1 MSKKCTVFVGMF
13 LFILAVL
20 LPVHSAGA
28 SIGWTQGVD
37 IGAVNQVLWIGG
49 VGSASGDAQ
58 VSFNQTQQANEHY
71 RYSNVSAR
79 QAARGSLT
87 QTATASGT
95 SPSTARQTA
104 TIKGAQDS
112 LAQGWPHPAARGQ
125 QDLGVKLDT
134 RLSLPQGVG
143 SVSGTQH
150 FDGLQEQSLT
160 TPLSNSSQSQS
171 VDATQ
176 SGSITTQ
183 TNVDPLV
190 TNRITIG
197 MHQSHMVNGQ

>member
-1 MSKKCTVFVGMF
+1 MSKKCTTFIGMS
-13 LFILAVL
+13 LFTLAVL
-20 LPVHSAGA
+20 LPAGMASA

-37 IGAVNQVLWIGG
+37 IGAVNHILWTGG
-49 VGSASGDAQ
+49 IGSASGDAQ

-71 RYSNVSAR
+71 RYSSVSAR
-79 QAARGSLT
+79 QGARGSLT

-104 TIKGAQDS
+104 TINGAQDS
-112 LAQGWPHPAARGQ
+112 LAQAWPRPAARGQ

-134 RLSLPQGVG
+134 RLSLPSGVG

-160 TPLSNSSQSQS
+160 TPLGSSRQSQS